1 MTHTNTNTNT
11 PQTESALSSIAEQSA
26 FHEDSTNAKD
36 FTSAPPIPAKPVK
49 FPPRQQLILQAL
61 LPGHWV
67 ERVELDRIG
76 RTTNAPDAIKRIRD
90 KLGYAAIETAMRTI
104 PAPFGGKTQV
114 GRYRL
119 TEAGHASIARMG
131 GLPCSNA

>member
-1 MTHTNTNTNT
+1 MTHTNTPKTKN
-11 PQTESALSSIAEQSA
+11 ALSSITEQSA
-26 FHEDSTNAKD
+26 FHEDSPNVKDSTN
-36 FTSAPPIPAKPVK
+36 SPLIPAKPVK

-61 LPGHWV
+61 MPGHWV
-67 ERVELDRIG
+67 ERTALDRIG

-90 KLGYAAIETAMRTI
+90 KLGYAAIETDLRTV

-119 TEAGHASIARMG
+119 TDTGRACLAQMG
-131 GLPCSNA
+131 GL